1 MPDRAGVAIGDLK
14 MGQLGQ
20 KWDEVTEFFY
30 NFPQKEFHIRELARA
45 AKIPKSTLQ
54 REIKNLLSAGL
65 IKKKKRIPYSVY
77 VSDETNFWY
86 KFRKRESLIE
96 KIYYSGLIDFLDKLL
111 HPQVIIL
118 FGSGAKG
125 EYVHKSDI
133 DLFVLSSEKQVNL
146 VKYERKLK
154 RKINL
159 LIKDNYNQLSPELF
173 NNIINGYKLK
183 GYIKL
188 K

>member
-1 MPDRAGVAIGDLK
+1 
-14 MGQLGQ
+14 MGQLVQ
-20 KWDEVTEFFY
+20 NWDTLAELFY
-30 NFPQKEFHIRELARA
+30 NFPQKEFHLRELART

-54 REIKNLLSAGL
+54 REIKELLDIGL
-65 IKKKKRIPYSVY
+65 IKKKKRTPYSVY
-77 VSDETNFWY
+77 VADETNFWY
-86 KFRKRESLIE
+86 KFRKRGSLIE
-96 KIYYSGLIDFLDKLL
+96 KIYHSGLIEFLDKTLRSK
-111 HPQVIIL
+111 VIIL

-125 EYVHKSDI
+125 EYVQKSDI
-133 DLFVLSSEKQVNL
+133 DLFVLSSEKQVDM
-146 VKYERKLK
+146 VKYEKKLK

-159 LIKDNYNQLSPELF
+159 LIKEDYNQLSPELF

>member
-1 MPDRAGVAIGDLK
+1 
-14 MGQLGQ
+14 MGHVVQ
-20 KWDEVTEFFY
+20 KRDVITELFF
-30 NFPQKEFHIRELARA
+30 NFPQKEFHIRELART

-54 REIKNLLSAGL
+54 REIQDLLNTGL
-65 IKKKKRIPYSVY
+65 VIKKKRTPYPVY

-96 KIYYSGLIDFLDKLL
+96 KIYYSGLIEYLDNSL
-111 HPQVIIL
+111 HPKVIIL

-125 EYVHKSDI
+125 EYVQKSDI
-133 DLFVLSSEKQVNL
+133 DLFVLSSEKQVD
-146 VKYERKLK
+146 VVRYEKKLK
-154 RKINL
+154 RKVNL
-159 LIKDNYNQLSPELF
+159 LIKEDYIQLSPELF

>member
-1 MPDRAGVAIGDLK
+1 
-14 MGQLGQ
+14 MGQSDQ
-20 KWDEVTEFFY
+20 IWDTIVELFY
-30 NFPQKEFHIRELARA
+30 NFPQKEFHLRELARA
-45 AKIPKSTLQ
+45 AKIPKSTLL
-54 REIKNLLSAGL
+54 RGIKDLLKAGL
-65 IKKKKRIPYSVY
+65 IKKKKRTPYSVY
-77 VSDETNFWY
+77 VSNETNFWY
-86 KFRKRESLIE
+86 KFRKKENLIE
-96 KIYYSGLIDFLDKLL
+96 KIYRSGLIEFLDKVM

-125 EYVHKSDI
+125 EYIQKSDLDI
-133 DLFVLSSEKQVNL
+133 FVLSSEKQL
-146 VKYERKLK
+146 GLLKYEKKLK

-173 NNIINGYKLK
+173 NNIINGYKLR